1 MTKVSPEAEGA
12 ILVRAADTE
21 QIGEPGRRIQL
32 LADSSATGG
41 LLSSQR
47 VTLLGGIDGAH
58 PHHHAK
64 SGELFYV
71 LGGTVQLLIGDQ
83 VTAAREGDLAF
94 APPGLPHAFAAAPGA
109 AADLLIVITPGV
121 ERFEYFRH
129 LARIVKG
136 EATPE
141 SLLEVQERY
150 DTWFAASQAWQ
161 EARGKSTGEPA

>member
-1 MTKVSPEAEGA
+1 MTHVTSDPSGA
-12 ILVRAADTE
+12 ILVRAADAE
-21 QIGEPGRRIQL
+21 QIAEPGRRIRL

-41 LLSSQR
+41 LLSTQR
-47 VTLLGGIDGAH
+47 VTLLNGIDGAH

-83 VTAAREGDLAF
+83 VTEAHEGDLAF
-94 APPGLPHAFAAAPGA
+94 APPGLTHAFAAAAGA
-109 AADLLIVITPGV
+109 DADLLIVITPGV

-141 SLLEVQERY
+141 SLLDVQDRY
-150 DTWFAASQAWQ
+150 DTWFGASPTWQ
-161 EARGKSTGEPA
+161 QARG